1 MERSFRIA
9 PSILSADFLRLGE
22 QVAAVQEAGAHQ
34 LHIDV
39 MDGHFVDNI
48 SMGPLVARA
57 LKRIARVPLDVHLMI
72 TDPLK
77 YLRPF
82 IAAGASHITFHIEA
96 SSDPEECI
104 RQLREQKVGVG
115 LAVNPDTPAE
125 RVLDF
130 VAQVDMIL
138 VMTVHPGF
146 GGQSFIPQV
155 LEKIKVLRGK
165 EQEIR
170 RRMNPRFALDIQV
183 DGGIHL
189 ETAVEAAIA
198 GANVFV
204 AGNSIFGEPDPAA
217 AVRAMAR
224 RLKEL
229 QSEEKP

>member
-1 MERSFRIA
+1 MERSYRIA

-22 QVAAVQEAGAHQ
+22 EVEAVQEAGAHQ
-34 LHIDV
+34 IHIDV

-57 LKRIARVPLDVHLMI
+57 LRRIARIPLDVHLMV

-77 YLRPF
+77 YLKPF
-82 IAAGASHITFHIEA
+82 ISAGASHITFHIEA
-96 SSDPEECI
+96 AGDPEECI
-104 RQLREQKVGVG
+104 RQLREQKIGVG
-115 LAVNPDTPAE
+115 LAVSPDTPVE
-125 RVLDF
+125 QVLDF
-130 VAQVDMIL
+130 VARVDMIL
-138 VMTVHPGF
+138 IMTVHPGF
-146 GGQSFIPQV
+146 GGQSFIPRV

-170 RRMNPRFALDIQV
+170 GRANPRFALDIQV
-183 DGGIHL
+183 DGGINL
-189 ETAVEAAIA
+189 ETAVETARA

-204 AGNSIFGEPDPAA
+204 AGNSIFGAPDPAE

-229 QSEEKP
+229 